1 VIVLGIESA
10 TPQSGVAIAG
20 HEGVLAV
27 VASGRTQRHT
37 ETLLPAVDA
46 ACQLAGRSIGDVGV
60 VAVDVGPGLF
70 TGMRVGIATAKG
82 LAMSL
87 GVPMIGIS
95 SLDLLAYPLR
105 FTSRLIAACVDAR
118 KGEVFTALYRQVPGG
133 VQRVREP
140 MLCRPDVL
148 AAELDALD
156 AEVLLVGDGAAAH
169 EAVLVE
175 VKHAEIVDRWM
186 ASPSAA
192 VLVELAHAKAMRE
205 DWVSPTELMPLY
217 LRAPDAQINWAVR
230 DGGRRPDEADG

>member
-148 AAELDALD
+148 AAELDALA
-156 AEVLLVGDGAAAH
+156 AEVLLVGDGAVAH